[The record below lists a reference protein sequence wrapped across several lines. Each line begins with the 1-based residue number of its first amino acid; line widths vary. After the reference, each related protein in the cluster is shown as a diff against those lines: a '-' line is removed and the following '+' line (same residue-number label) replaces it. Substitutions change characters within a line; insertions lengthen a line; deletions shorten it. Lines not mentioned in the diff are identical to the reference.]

1 MIQKLQSISN
11 NIQLSD
17 KIRTSINPE
26 SCSPVELEIYVI
38 SMYESG
44 EISLKDTLIFR
55 PLDLKPLAADLGID
69 VSGISL
75 KYFSKVYNEPNVKR
89 NLYRDYKSILNQMVI
104 NRESSK
110 NVSMMKRSVEVLDMI
125 KNTKSFGSIYKSL
138 FNTSK

>member
-17 KIRTSINPE
+17 KIRTSVNPE
-26 SCSPVELEIYVI
+26 SCSPVELESYVI

-75 KYFSKVYNEPNVKR
+75 KYFSKVYNEPNIKR

-104 NRESSK
+104 DRESSE
-110 NVSMMKRSVEVLDMI
+110 NISMMKQAVEVLDMI
-125 KNTKSFGSIYKSL
+125 KNKKSFGSIYKSL
-138 FNTSK
+138 LNTAK